1 MRRQALD
8 LRRTLQILRRR
19 LTAIG
24 IAAALG
30 LLAGAGYAMLDLP
43 IYESDTYVVLPAS
56 TNEATTQLQV
66 TIATSNSVLAGALR
80 DLGPAVSL
88 QSLRSRIHATNL
100 TTNLISI
107 VAQGETA
114 AQAEDAANAVAKSY
128 IAYVGLERAPTSG
141 QMSAQV
147 VRYATSA
154 TQGSLL
160 VRLIANSL
168 IGTLLGALIGAVVV
182 LAIGRLDL
190 RLRERDQIAD
200 AIGVPVLASVSVRH
214 PTDAG
219 RWGRLLDEY
228 EPSPSDAFGLR
239 SVLND
244 LGQAG
249 TMSTG
254 AGAGSSITLL
264 SLSSDPRA
272 LALGP
277 QLAAFAA
284 SLGIRTALVIGPLQN
299 TKAASALPAAATARP
314 SSRRSSHLQV
324 VLVEGDSMDQQP
336 DAMLTVVVAVV
347 DSRNVEVA
355 APMRTSAMILGVS
368 PGVATA
374 AQLARIAASAA
385 ATGGRVS
392 GILIADPDPA
402 DPTTGRL
409 PELGRPAQT
418 KMPTRLTG
426 VSL

>member
-19 LTAIG
+19 LTAVG

-43 IYESDTYVVLPAS
+43 THESDTYVVLPAS

-66 TIATSNSVLAGALR
+66 MIVTSNSVLAGALR

-128 IAYVGLERAPTSG
+128 IAYVGGKGAPSG
-141 QMSAQV
+141 QMPAQV

-160 VRLIANSL
+160 VRLIADSL

-182 LAIGRLDL
+182 LAIGRQDL

-200 AIGVPVLASVSVRH
+200 AIGVPVLASVSVHH

-219 RWGRLLDEY
+219 RWGGLLDEY

-254 AGAGSSITLL
+254 AGTGSSVTLL

-284 SLGIRTALVIGPLQN
+284 SLGIRTALVIGALQN
-299 TKAASALPAAATARP
+299 TKAASALRAAATAQP
-314 SSRRSSHLQV
+314 SSSRSSHLQV
-324 VLVEGDSMDQQP
+324 VFVEGDSIDQQP

-355 APMRTSAMILGVS
+355 APMRTSAMILGIS

-385 ATGGRVS
+385 ASGGRVS

-409 PELGRPAQT
+409 PELGRQAQT

>member
-19 LTAIG
+19 LAAVG

-30 LLAGAGYAMLDLP
+30 LLLGAGYAMLDLP
-43 IYESDTYVVLPAS
+43 MHESETLVVLPAS

-66 TIATSNSVLAGALR
+66 TIATSNSVLAGAVR

-88 QSLRSRIHATNL
+88 QSLRSHIRAANL

-107 VAQGETA
+107 IAQGETA

-128 IAYVGLERAPTSG
+128 IAYVGLPHAPSG
-141 QMSAQV
+141 QMPAQV

-154 TQGSLL
+154 TQGSLV
-160 VRLIANSL
+160 VRLIANSI
-168 IGTLLGALIGAVVV
+168 IGTLLGALIGAVAV
-182 LAIGRLDL
+182 LAIGRQDL

-200 AIGVPVLASVSVRH
+200 AIGVPVLASVSVQH
-214 PTDAG
+214 PTDAA
-219 RWGRLLDEY
+219 RWGRLLDAY
-228 EPSPSDAFGLR
+228 DPSPIDALGLR
-239 SVLND
+239 SVLD
-244 LGQAG
+244 ELGQARI
-249 TMSTG
+249 MSAG
-254 AGAGSSITLL
+254 GGAGSSLSLL
-264 SLSSDPRA
+264 SLCSDPRA

-284 SLGIRTALVIGPLQN
+284 SLGITTALVIGPLQN
-299 TKAASALPAAATARP
+299 TKAASALRAAATAQP

-324 VLVEGDSMDQQP
+324 AFVEGDTMDQQP

-347 DSRNVEVA
+347 DSRTVEVA

-385 ATGGRVS
+385 AHGGRVS

-418 KMPTRLTG
+418 TMPTRLTG

>member
-19 LTAIG
+19 LAAVG

-30 LLAGAGYAMLDLP
+30 LLAGAGFAMLDLP
-43 IYESDTYVVLPAS
+43 MHESDTFIVLPAS

-66 TIATSNSVLAGALR
+66 TIATSNPVLTGALR

-88 QSLRSRIHATNL
+88 QSLRGRIRATNL

-107 VAQGETA
+107 IAQGETA
-114 AQAEDAANAVAKSY
+114 AQAEAAANAVAKSY
-128 IAYVGLERAPTSG
+128 VAYVGRERAPSG
-141 QMSAQV
+141 QMPAQI

-154 TQGSLL
+154 AQGSLK
-160 VRLIANSL
+160 VRLLANSL
-168 IGTLLGALIGAVVV
+168 IGTLLGALIGAVIV
-182 LAIGRLDL
+182 LAIGRQDL

-200 AIGVPVLASVSVRH
+200 AIGVPVLASISVQH
-214 PTDAG
+214 PTDAA

-228 EPSPSDAFGLR
+228 EASPSDAFGLR
-239 SVLND
+239 SVLDD
-244 LGQAG
+244 LGLAG
-249 TMSTG
+249 AVSTG
-254 AGAGSSITLL
+254 AGAGSSLTLL
-264 SLSSDPRA
+264 SLSSDLRA

-299 TKAASALPAAATARP
+299 TKTASALRAAATAQQSP
-314 SSRRSSHLQV
+314 RRSSHLQV
-324 VLVEGDSMDQQP
+324 AFVEGDSMDQAP
-336 DAMLTVVVAVV
+336 GAMLTVVVTVV

-368 PGVATA
+368 PGTATA

-385 ATGGRVS
+385 ANGGRVS

-426 VSL
+426 VPL